1 MKLENSG
8 KHKEKYVL
16 LNLLAKITT
25 VNILV
30 NISLDISIHTYLF
43 LYIYIVL
50 NPSNP

>member
-16 LNLLAKITT
+16 LNLLSKITT

-30 NISLDISIHTYLF
+30 NISLDISIHIYF
-43 LYIYIVL
+43 YIYIIL